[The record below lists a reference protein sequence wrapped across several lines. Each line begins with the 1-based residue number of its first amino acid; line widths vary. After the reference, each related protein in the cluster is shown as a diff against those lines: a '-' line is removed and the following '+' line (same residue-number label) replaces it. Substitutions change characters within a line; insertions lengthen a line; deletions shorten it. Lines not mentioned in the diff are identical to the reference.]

1 MLGFDLFRPLGLLH
15 FCLHS
20 HWTLGARGLYRI
32 EGVWKF
38 CPFTK
43 VFGKSLPKKKHAS
56 KSKTQLCLAGLVYR
70 VYMIIYIYMYI
81 LHFLHNIFQYRIKG
95 MDNQP
100 NGNIEM
106 WCDVNPYQVHNNLST
121 CFYIIYYQLS
131 IHQKTCCCHRNHTA
145 GPLCGLWP
153 LKNHHLRGSSTKAVK
168 AILLWNPNC
177 LVCV

>member
-1 MLGFDLFRPLGLLH
+1 MLGVWFVSPIGATALLFT
-15 FCLHS
+15 F
-20 HWTLGARGLYRI
+20 TLNFGGEGVVPDRRGLKILSIYESI
-32 EGVWKF
+32 WQI
-38 CPFTK
+38 TAQ
-43 VFGKSLPKKKHAS
+43 KKHAS